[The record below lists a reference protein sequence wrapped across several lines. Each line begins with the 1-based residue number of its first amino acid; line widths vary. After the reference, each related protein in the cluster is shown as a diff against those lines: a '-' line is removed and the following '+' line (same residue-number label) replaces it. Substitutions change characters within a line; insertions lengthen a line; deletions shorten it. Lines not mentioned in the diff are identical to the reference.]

1 MERHKATEFCRDQL
15 IKHGLTDWKVRL
27 TTDASKP
34 FLGLCS
40 YKDKCIILN
49 AHHCD
54 IHPDLEVID
63 TIYHEIAHALTP
75 GHGHDETWRD
85 KAKELGCTN
94 TQACSHLSFTPAII
108 DAIRSGATVEVEFD
122 EQIIRTPKYKIQRL
136 QDKCEKCGA
145 IAKQKHAYEFLGK
158 KYILL
163 ECGHNIAV
171 ELPKATPYETLIS
184 YAWKEHVKNC
194 KHEFNGTQC
203 INCGEFRPFPYQ
215 VEGMRFIE
223 NALTTQR
230 GAAVFDEMGLGKTVQ
245 SLGFL
250 KFHEDKFPIICFVK
264 SGIKFQFY
272 KEFLRWVG
280 LLPSQVISSGSD
292 YIIPGL
298 KAYFMSYDI
307 LTPKSRTSKTGKKI
321 VQGMPLDKVLAI
333 GAKTIILDECQQI
346 KNPDSTRTQMI
357 RAVCREAK
365 HVIPLSGTPW
375 KNRGSEFFVVLN
387 MLDPKRFWSYK
398 QYIDK
403 WVDTYYDGPREK
415 EGGIR
420 EPEKFKEYVKD
431 IVIRRE
437 RQEVM
442 KELPTINRVNHFCD
456 LDQITQKQYDEEVSE
471 FVKWYNQCT
480 INGEDPFSN
489 TDDGPIVA
497 KLAKM
502 RHIAGLAKIPQTEEL
517 VEQFVEETD
526 RKLVVFAHH
535 QDVQHILY
543 NNLKSKFGHLMPVLR
558 LTGGMSSEH
567 RFSTQEEFNASP
579 RAILVGSTLAAGEGL
594 NLQTCSDCIMHEP
607 QWNPANEE
615 QAEGRF
621 IRIGQKATCVTGTY
635 VTAAG
640 TVDELLRGIVE
651 RKRLQFHNAMN
662 KGEMPVWVVKDII
675 RELVDGIVDGFNK
688 KNKNKKVS

>member
-1 MERHKATEFCRDQL
+1 MERHKATEFCRDEL
-15 IKHGLTDWKVRL
+15 IKHGLTDWHVRL
-27 TTDASKP
+27 TTDATKP

-94 TQACSHLSFTPAII
+94 TQACSHLSFSPAVI
-108 DAIRSGATVEVEFD
+108 DAIRSGATVTVEFD
-122 EQIIRTPKYKIQRL
+122 EQVIRTPKYKIQRL
-136 QDKCEKCGA
+136 QDKCAKCGA
-145 IAKQKHAYEFLGK
+145 VAKQKHAYEFLGK

-163 ECGHNIAV
+163 ECGHNVMV
-171 ELPKATPYETLIS
+171 ELPKSTPYETLVS
-184 YAWKEHVKNC
+184 YSWKEHVKNC
-194 KHEFNGTQC
+194 KHNWNGTQC
-203 INCGEFRPFPYQ
+203 LNCAEYRAFPYQ
-215 VEGMRFIE
+215 VEGMKFIE
-223 NALTTQR
+223 NGLASQR
-230 GAAVFDEMGLGKTVQ
+230 GVGVFDEMGLGKTVQ
-245 SLGFL
+245 SMGYLH
-250 KFHEDKFPIICFVK
+250 FHEDAFPVICFVK
-264 SGIKFQFY
+264 SGIKYQFY

-280 LLPSQVISSGSD
+280 LLPSQVINSGSD

-298 KAYFMSYDI
+298 KAYFMSYDL
-307 LTPKSRTSKTGKKI
+307 LTPKSRTSKSGKKI
-321 VQGMPLDKVLAI
+321 VQGMPLEKVLAI
-333 GAKTIILDECQQI
+333 KAKTIILDECQQI
-346 KNPDSTRTQMI
+346 KNPDSTRTQMV
-357 RAVCREAK
+357 RAVCREAQ
-365 HVIPLSGTPW
+365 HIIPLSGTPW

-398 QYIDK
+398 QYINQ
-403 WVDTYYDGPREK
+403 WVDTYWDAGREK

-420 EPEKFKEYVKD
+420 NPEKFKEYIKD

-437 RQEVM
+437 RSEVM
-442 KELPTINRVNHFCD
+442 KELPLINRVNHFCD
-456 LDQITQKQYDEEVSE
+456 LDQITQKQYDEEVSD
-471 FVKWYNQCT
+471 FVKWYNKCT
-480 INGEDPFSN
+480 IDGEDPFAN
-489 TDDGPIVA
+489 TEDGPIVA
-497 KLAKM
+497 KLARM
-502 RHIAGLAKIPQTEEL
+502 RHITGLAKIPQTEEL

-543 NNLKSKFGHLMPVLR
+543 TNLKAKYGQQMPVLK
-558 LTGGMSSEH
+558 LTGSMSSAD
-567 RFSTQEEFNASP
+567 RFTTQETFNSSP

-594 NLQTCSDCIMHEP
+594 NLQTCADCIMHEP

-621 IRIGQKATCVTGTY
+621 IRIGQKATSVTGTY

-640 TVDELLRGIVE
+640 TVDELLRAIVE
-651 RKRLQFHNAMN
+651 RKRVAFHTAMN
-662 KGEMPVWVVKDII
+662 NGVAPVWVVKDII
-675 RELVDGIVDGFNK
+675 RELVDGIVTDFNK
-688 KNKNKKVS
+688 KNKKKAS